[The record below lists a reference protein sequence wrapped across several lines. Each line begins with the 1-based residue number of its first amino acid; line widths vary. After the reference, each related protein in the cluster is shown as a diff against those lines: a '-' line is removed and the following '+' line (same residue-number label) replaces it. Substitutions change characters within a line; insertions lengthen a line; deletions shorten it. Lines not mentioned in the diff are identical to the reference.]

1 MLTCAEELKR
11 IPYHFYLTTCVCS
24 EFEVLAYA
32 SRCFSLQPLLPSPC
46 TSGDAAQLLQDI
58 FKSSV
63 HSLAHVFCESIA
75 VSDRFLQN
83 CKDPFQQLMQDKA
96 KTVGYVKLASLVNFK
111 DSKMSM
117 RVFFRYQY
125 PLNRLYKVW
134 DELSFSV

>member
-1 MLTCAEELKR
+1 MCISVMLTCAEELKR
-11 IPYHFYLTTCVCS
+11 ISYHFYLTACACNKL
-24 EFEVLAYA
+24 EVLADA

-46 TSGDAAQLLQDI
+46 TPEDAARLLQDI

-96 KTVGYVKLASLVNFK
+96 KTVGNIILDSLLK
-111 DSKMSM
+111 DSKMNFTTHA
-117 RVFFRYQY
+117 RV
-125 PLNRLYKVW
+125 
-134 DELSFSV
+134 LSQSNIR